1 MTAQSNAGMKFSTSA
16 VGQFRAAVANYLF
29 HNKMMAEYPNDFEA
43 FLFPQSAA
51 SLDAVLTPIV
61 DAFNQDL
68 EALQQHLQTELTK
81 DVPQDKHLHYTSNGL
96 VSVKVV
102 SGNQAM
108 VQTQSLNYFPQNPTM
123 KLEDFAKALAAGETS
138 TATTPMLAGTLSS
151 VVSAIGAYSTAK
163 PAQVTAKVGSGLAL
177 TVTPYTLSSAR
188 GAELAVNV
196 KYNENAASTISSDTT
211 QSRPAT
217 TLTPASRTTK

>member
-81 DVPQDKHLHYTSNGL
+81 DVPQDKHLHYTSTG
-96 VSVKVV
+96 
-102 SGNQAM
+102 
-108 VQTQSLNYFPQNPTM
+108 
-123 KLEDFAKALAAGETS
+123 
-138 TATTPMLAGTLSS
+138 SS
-151 VVSAIGAYSTAK
+151 
-163 PAQVTAKVGSGLAL
+163 
-177 TVTPYTLSSAR
+177 R
-188 GAELAVNV
+188 
-196 KYNENAASTISSDTT
+196 
-211 QSRPAT
+211 
-217 TLTPASRTTK
+217 